1 MHSGGRK
8 ARAFLPPVLRAGMGF
23 RSEAI
28 MREKRINRNRIFR
41 GGRRSAGFTLV
52 EIVVVICVIVAF
64 SGVVTVSFG
73 KFDQDS
79 RLNVAAGKAL
89 ADLRYTQ
96 EVAMTERREVNF
108 YVSSSTRYYATYQA
122 GGNVKSPLNP
132 GQSLS
137 VNLNSGDAKGIVITS
152 SAVSGS
158 RLSFNSDGVP
168 LLNGNVLANQL
179 SVMLLNGKQNIV
191 LFPSGYS
198 VINPVSGAC
207 GGCGC

>member
-1 MHSGGRK
+1 MQN
-8 ARAFLPPVLRAGMGF
+8 
-23 RSEAI
+23 EAI
-28 MREKRINRNRIFR
+28 KRNRSH
-41 GGRRSAGFTLV
+41 GGRRRSPGFTLV
-52 EIVVVICVIVAF
+52 EIVVVITVIAVF
-64 SGVVTVSFG
+64 SGVVTISFG

-79 RLNVAAGKAL
+79 RLNITAGKAL
-89 ADLRYTQ
+89 ADLRYAQ
-96 EVAMTERREVNF
+96 EVAMTERMEVNF
-108 YVSSSTRYYATYQA
+108 YVTPATRYYANYQA
-122 GGNVKSPLNP
+122 TAANVKSPLNP
-132 GQSLS
+132 SKSLS
-137 VNLNSGDAKGIVITS
+137 VILNASGPTSDPTSKGVVITS

-168 LLNGNVLANQL
+168 LLNGNVLANQV

>member
-1 MHSGGRK
+1 MQ
-8 ARAFLPPVLRAGMGF
+8 
-23 RSEAI
+23 
-28 MREKRINRNRIFR
+28 EKRINKNRMGR
-41 GGRRSAGFTLV
+41 GRRSPGFTLV

-64 SGVVTVSFG
+64 SGVVTISFG

-79 RLNVAAGKAL
+79 RLNVAAGRVL
-89 ADLRYTQ
+89 ADLRYAQ

-108 YVSSSTRYYATYQA
+108 YVTPSTTYYANYQA
-122 GGNVKSPLNP
+122 GGANVKSPLNP
-132 GQSLS
+132 GMSMS
-137 VNLNSGDAKGIVITS
+137 VTLNVDEFKGIVIS
-152 SAVSGS
+152 SSGVSGS

-168 LLNGNVLANQL
+168 LLNGNVLANQV